1 MSESIERRDCFKILG
16 MIPFLALPEAAA
28 AMRMPQEAA
37 PSGKAEFV
45 GKGKDRTNLPV
56 AMGFSSLGC
65 KVSGE
70 QTRGGLFLMEHVG
83 LAKGGGPPRHLHYEQ
98 EEWFYVLEGEIVAEV
113 GNQRFRLKQ
122 GDSVFAPRRIPH
134 TYLYVAEKP
143 GRLLI
148 AFTPAGKMEA
158 FFRDGH
164 KFDPEFFAKY
174 ELKFIGPGLTLE
186 EAARV

>member
-1 MSESIERRDCFKILG
+1 MSDSIERRDFCKNLG
-16 MIPFLALPEAAA
+16 LLPLFAFPGAAA
-28 AMRMPQEAA
+28 KFGLAQEAA
-37 PSGKAEFV
+37 HSGKAEFV
-45 GKGKDRTNLPV
+45 GNGKDRRDAPV
-56 AMGFSSLGC
+56 AMGFSSLGG

-70 QTRGGLFLMEHVG
+70 QTHGGLFLMEHSG
-83 LAKGGGPPRHLHYEQ
+83 LEKGGGPPRHLHYAQ

-113 GNQRFRLKQ
+113 GSQRFRLKQ
-122 GDSVFAPRRIPH
+122 GDSVFAPRQIPH

-174 ELKFIGPGLTLE
+174 DLKFLGPGLTLE
-186 EAARV
+186 EAAKV